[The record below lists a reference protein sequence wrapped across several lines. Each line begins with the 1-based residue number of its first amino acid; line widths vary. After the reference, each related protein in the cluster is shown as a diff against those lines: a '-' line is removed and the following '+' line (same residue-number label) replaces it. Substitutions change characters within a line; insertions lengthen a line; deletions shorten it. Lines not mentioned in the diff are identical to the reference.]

1 MKVTL
6 RQRHKGNKIAF
17 YLDYYDKG
25 KRRLEYLDVYLIPEP
40 TDRKLNKEEKQFN
53 NRNEEIAKNI
63 RAKKHLEIANGEYG
77 FLNSDKLKA
86 SFIQYVE
93 LLAEA
98 RKDSAGNYGNWDSAL
113 KYLKKFEPSDI
124 TFAKI
129 DAVWLRGFKEYLQ
142 KKARTKRNEPLSQNS
157 QYSYFGKIKAAL
169 KQARKDDIIKYNPS
183 EQVDSIPQEETEIQ
197 FLTENEFR
205 KLSQTPCEIYI
216 LGKAF
221 IFSCL
226 TGLRFS
232 DVEKLTWNEVQEPE
246 EDKTSKEMKYTI
258 RFIQKKTKG
267 AETHYISKSAFDLI
281 GTRGKPNEKVFEGL
295 KYSAWYNLKL
305 QQWIMQA
312 GISKTIT
319 FHCARHTY
327 ATLLITKGVDLYTVS
342 KLLGHKNIRA
352 TQVYAKV
359 IDEKRW
365 DAANKITL
373 EL

>member
-1 MKVTL
+1 MKVKL
-6 RQRHKGNKIAF
+6 RKRKIGIKIKF
-17 YLDYYDKG
+17 YLDYYNKG
-25 KRRLEYLDVYLIPEP
+25 ERWTEDLKLYLIADPKTKE
-40 TDRKLNKEEKQFN
+40 DKHSNKENQELAEK
-53 NRNEEIAKNI
+53 IW
-63 RAKKHLEIANGEYG
+63 AKKHLEIANNEYN
-77 FLNSDKLKA
+77 FYNKDKLNA
-86 SFIQYVE
+86 SFITYIE